1 MRTLIVLALSCVLLT
16 TACAEPGT
24 TAPRSAPTSTE
35 PGAPAGFAKPPASE
49 PPATTQPP
57 VEAAAVALFLD
68 EFLTNRI
75 LGTGAETQLSQNAA
89 ADYESPDTPLYEG
102 FLAGEISDIE
112 AVEDGSFVAL
122 LHLETRRG
130 IRVEAV
136 GIGPGPDL
144 GGVTRPLVVLF
155 AILERF
161 DAMDG
166 ATAGS
171 VAAGIQ
177 QQLDEEFA
185 SRGDPPPGV
194 LGAMKVV
201 CLETGRVGAGEVMA
215 CTGHPRT
222 TPDFPLDPTGIL
234 VAVLDEEGTVAWSTG
249 TDLPDR
255 TERLREIYDSGPQ
268 DLTCSQL
275 LDPQQPAG
283 LFGGAGTTPENAYFL
298 SVVYWMLEDRP
309 ARMDLDGDFIPCEEE
324 HPAPVVVDIWKDGP
338 VR

>member
-1 MRTLIVLALSCVLLT
+1 MRTLTVLALFCVLLA

-24 TAPRSAPTSTE
+24 TEPRSAPTSTE
-35 PGAPAGFAKPPASE
+35 PGAPAAFTEPPATE
-49 PPATTQPP
+49 PPATTQPL
-57 VEAAAVALFLD
+57 VDAAAVAAFLD
-68 EFLTNRI
+68 ELLTNRI
-75 LGTGAETQLSQNAA
+75 LGAGAETQLSPNAA
-89 ADYESPDTPLYEG
+89 ADYESPDLPLYEG

-112 AVEDGSFVAL
+112 AVDDGSYTAL
-122 LHLETRRG
+122 LHLETGRG

-161 DAMDG
+161 DAIDG
-166 ATAGS
+166 ATVGR

-177 QQLDEEFA
+177 RQLDEEFA
-185 SRGDPPPGV
+185 SRDDPPPGV
-194 LGAMKVV
+194 PGAMKVV
-201 CLETGRVGAGEVMA
+201 CLEAGPVGAGEVMA

-234 VAVLDEEGTVAWSTG
+234 VAVLDDEGTAAWSTG

-255 TERLREIYDSGPQ
+255 TERLREIYASGPQ
-268 DLTCSQL
+268 TLTCSQL

-309 ARMDLDGDFIPCEEE
+309 ARMDLDGDLIPCEDE
-324 HPAPVVVDIWKDGP
+324 HPAPVVAGIWKGGP
-338 VR
+338 LR